1 MSSITDVGLREIPSL
16 QFLPFGAMDTT
27 SMAQPVPP
35 TSCPVLWSD
44 EHLIVIDK
52 PPGTLSHPNP
62 GPASAP
68 SAFLGTYHEE
78 ARRFDGPAGP
88 VWLIHRIDQD
98 TSGCLLAA
106 RDESTALALRAAFE
120 KGTVGK
126 SYHALVSGPTRPHGD
141 WKDALGFARGRGK
154 VRTAVR
160 AGAPINAEL
169 QFRALRQQPAL
180 RLSFIEIELVTGRT
194 HQIRV
199 QAASRS
205 HPVLGDDVYGDFA
218 LNRWAKKELG
228 LKRLFLHASRLTFA
242 HPVTGKSL
250 RVTAP
255 LPENLQAVLAKAGI
269 G

>member
-1 MSSITDVGLREIPSL
+1 M
-16 QFLPFGAMDTT
+16 F
-27 SMAQPVPP
+27 MAQPVLP

-68 SAFLGTYHEE
+68 SAFQGTYDEA

-106 RDESTALALRAAFE
+106 RDESTSTALRAAFE
-120 KGTVGK
+120 AGKVGK
-126 SYHALVSGPTRPHGD
+126 SYHALVSGPTRPQGD

-154 VRTAVR
+154 VRTSVVP
-160 AGAPINAEL
+160 GAPINAEL

-199 QAASRS
+199 QAASRG

-228 LKRLFLHASRLTFA
+228 LKRLFLHASRLTFS

-250 RVTAP
+250 RITAP
-255 LPENLQAVLAKAGI
+255 LPEILQAVLAKSGLA
-269 G
+269 

>member
-1 MSSITDVGLREIPSL
+1 MRMGNICSFFSSL
-16 QFLPFGAMDTT
+16 QSPPIGAMDRVP
-27 SMAQPVPP
+27 MADPVPF

-44 EHLIVIDK
+44 DHLIVIDK

-62 GPASAP
+62 GAITSP
-68 SAFLGTYHEE
+68 SAFFGSYDAP

-106 RDESTALALRAAFE
+106 RDEPTAVALRAAFE
-120 KGTVGK
+120 AGKVGK
-126 SYHALVSGPTRPHGD
+126 SYLALVSGPTRAQGQ
-141 WKDALGFARGRGK
+141 WNDALGFARGRGK
-154 VRTAVR
+154 VRTSVVP
-160 AGAPINAEL
+160 GAPINAEL
-169 QFRALRQQPAL
+169 HFRALRQQAAL
-180 RLSFIEIELVTGRT
+180 RLSLIEIELVTGRT

-199 QAASRS
+199 QAASRG

-228 LKRLFLHASRLTFA
+228 LKRLFLQASNLTLR
-242 HPVTGKSL
+242 HPGTGMNL
-250 RVTAP
+250 RISAP
-255 LPENLQAVLAKAGI
+255 VPEDLKAVLVKSGL